1 MPLGRVTQSCVAAL
15 AVALA
20 LGVPTTAAAQDDA
33 APTLLSPADGA
44 SVVAGS
50 SLSFRIQTFPG
61 ETHSLWLHVSR
72 SPATGADGLI
82 ASDVEI
88 EPFSPTS
95 QAGLFEAVPTFFDY
109 EGFWMNTP
117 GTYYW
122 QAHRIH
128 CTSGSADCRVESPV
142 RTLVLTPR
150 PTSAR
155 IAIGP
160 PRACHRAGDRV
171 HVTGTGFAANAAV
184 ELLADSSRI
193 GSATADAQ
201 GDVETEVAVPSP
213 GSGPRQHRYRL
224 TARERNFPA
233 NAATATLQA
242 TTLAFDVRPAS
253 FVRRGQRVRFSFAG
267 FPSGR
272 GIYAHYRLG
281 SRTLASVRLGLARG
295 ACGTLVTRA
304 PMIPTSVLRAGSWSV
319 QFDARS
325 AYSPRATPRLRTRI
339 RVRTIRV
346 G

>member
-1 MPLGRVTQSCVAAL
+1 MQVR
-15 AVALA
+15 
-20 LGVPTTAAAQDDA
+20 
-33 APTLLSPADGA
+33 LLY
-44 SVVAGS
+44 
-50 SLSFRIQTFPG
+50 
-61 ETHSLWLHVSR
+61 VSR
-72 SPATGADGLI
+72 AVGPM
-82 ASDVEI
+82 
-88 EPFSPTS
+88 TS
-95 QAGLFEAVPTFFDY
+95 TVTAGIL
-109 EGFWMNTP
+109 
-117 GTYYW
+117 
-122 QAHRIH
+122 
-128 CTSGSADCRVESPV
+128 
-142 RTLVLTPR
+142 
-150 PTSAR
+150 
-155 IAIGP
+155 
-160 PRACHRAGDRV
+160 
-171 HVTGTGFAANAAV
+171 
-184 ELLADSSRI
+184 
-193 GSATADAQ
+193 
-201 GDVETEVAVPSP
+201 
-213 GSGPRQHRYRL
+213 L